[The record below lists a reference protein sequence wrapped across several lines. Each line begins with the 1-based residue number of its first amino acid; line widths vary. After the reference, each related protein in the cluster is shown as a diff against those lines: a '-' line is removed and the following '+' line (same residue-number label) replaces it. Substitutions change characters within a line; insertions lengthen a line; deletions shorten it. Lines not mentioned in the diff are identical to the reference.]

1 MKYLK
6 TAFVIACSLIIG
18 LLAGNLVARRAAGMS
33 IIAKLGKSYSKVDE
47 LLQYAEQSYVDTL
60 DVQELTEKIMTEFV
74 GKLDP
79 HSAYIP
85 LKDLEKVNSEL
96 TGSFSGIGVQ
106 FNIQNDTIMI
116 VSVISGGP
124 SQKVGLM
131 AGDRIV
137 SVNDSAFTGKTINN
151 EKVMHTLRGPKGT
164 DVKIGVRRNGT
175 PEILE
180 YTITRGDIPVKSVDI
195 AYMVRPEIGLIRIS
209 KFGETTYTE
218 FLNALAELRNAGAKR
233 YIIDLR
239 ENTGGYMDQA
249 INMANEFLPAGR
261 LIVYAEGRSYP
272 RYEAHANGIG
282 SFQRVPL
289 VVLIDE
295 FSASASEIFAGAMQD
310 NDRGLIVGRRSF
322 GKGLVQQQLP
332 FSDGSAIRLTVARY
346 YTPSGRC
353 IQKPYE
359 MGKGEEYE
367 MDLLNRYTHGEF
379 SNADSIVIADSTHYQ
394 TTNGRI
400 VYGGGG
406 ITPDVFVPRD
416 TTGYSPY
423 LIKVTNYAYTYQFAF
438 RYTDQH
444 RAELN
449 KIKTWQEMQ
458 AFLNKQDLLEQFVDF
473 AAEKGIKP
481 NWPEINISRKRLT
494 KSIQAYIIR
503 NILDDEGFY
512 PVFFQDDNTVLE
524 AIRMAESLDGNTIEQ
539 NSLTTT
545 NHVAQSLQ

>member
-18 LLAGNLVARRAAGMS
+18 LLAGNLLARRAGMS

-438 RYTDQH
+438 RYTDKH

-481 NWPEINISRKRLT
+481 NWPEINTSRKRLT

-545 NHVAQSLQ
+545 NHAAQSLQ

>member
-6 TAFVIACSLIIG
+6 TPLIITFSLIIG
-18 LLAGNLVARRAAGMS
+18 LLAGNLIARRADMS
-33 IIAKLGKSYSKVDE
+33 VIAKIGKSHSKIDE
-47 LLQYAEQSYVDTL
+47 LLQYADQNYVDTL
-60 DVQELTEKIMTEFV
+60 DVQELTEEIMTDFV

-85 LKDLEKVNSEL
+85 LEDLEIVNSEL

-116 VSVISGGP
+116 ISVISGGP

-137 SVNDSAFTGKTINN
+137 TVNDSAFTGKTINN

-195 AYMVRPEIGLIRIS
+195 AYMVTPETGLIRIS
-209 KFGETTYTE
+209 KFGETTYSE
-218 FLNALAELRNAGAKR
+218 FLNALASLRNAGAER

-261 LIVYAEGRSYP
+261 LIVYSEGKSYP
-272 RYEAHANGIG
+272 RFEARANGIG
-282 SFQRVPL
+282 SFQQVPL

-346 YTPSGRC
+346 YTPAGRC

-367 MDLLNRYTHGEF
+367 MDLINRYTHGEF
-379 SNADSIVIADSTHYQ
+379 INQDSIQIADSTHYQ
-394 TTNGRI
+394 TTNGRT

-416 TTGYSPY
+416 TAGYTPY
-423 LIKVTNYAYTYQFAF
+423 LMQVTNYAYTYQFAF
-438 RYTDQH
+438 RYTDKH
-444 RAELN
+444 REELN

-458 AFLNKQDLLEQFVDF
+458 TYLDKQDLLPQFVAF

-481 NWPEINISRKRLT
+481 NRQEIAISEKWLK

-512 PVFFQDDNTVLE
+512 PVFFQDDNMVLE
-524 AIRMAESLDGNTIEQ
+524 AIRTVESLHGNIIEP
-539 NSLTTT
+539 T
-545 NHVAQSLQ
+545 N